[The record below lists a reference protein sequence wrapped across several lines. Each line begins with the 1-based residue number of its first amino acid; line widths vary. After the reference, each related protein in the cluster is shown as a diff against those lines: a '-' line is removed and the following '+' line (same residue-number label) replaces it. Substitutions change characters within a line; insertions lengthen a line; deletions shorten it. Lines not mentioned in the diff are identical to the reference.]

1 MKTVDYKQQIISK
14 PVDNYARKDWAGKYK
29 ISEKR
34 HLDDTLQK
42 LSFLYFLIALQQQ
55 ACSILVGG
63 WSGGTI
69 WFEVQEWESTQRE
82 MVRFWSILDPLWNG
96 PKMELK
102 LMSTIS
108 VTQ

>member
-1 MKTVDYKQQIISK
+1 MFKESPYCLSKHQQNISCNPFDSEKLLIQGPDSMKTVDYKQQIISK

-63 WSGGTI
+63 
-69 WFEVQEWESTQRE
+69 
-82 MVRFWSILDPLWNG
+82 
-96 PKMELK
+96 
-102 LMSTIS
+102 
-108 VTQ
+108 